1 MENGKW
7 KIKGR
12 RMRTSNKVRKTLET
26 EVKIELNIDG
36 TGKRE
41 ISTPIKFFT
50 HMLEQFAAHGSF
62 DLKIDVQSHDK
73 DNHHVIEDVA
83 ITLGDAFKEALGDKK
98 GITRYGSFILPM
110 DEALSLAVID
120 LSGRAFS
127 KVDIEIK
134 DEKTSDF
141 ETVLLPHFFNSFAQA
156 SLSTIHVKM
165 LDGSDTH
172 HIIEAVFKSFARALR
187 IACSTDET
195 KKDIITSTK
204 GLL

>member
-1 MENGKW
+1 
-7 KIKGR
+7 
-12 RMRTSNKVRKTLET
+12 MRKSLRERKTLET

-41 ISTPIKFFT
+41 ITTPIKFFS
-50 HMLEQFAAHGSF
+50 HMLEQFAAHGGF
-62 DLKIDVQSHDK
+62 DLKIDVKSHDK
-73 DNHHVIEDVA
+73 DNHHVVEDVA
-83 ITLGDAFKEALGDKK
+83 LTLGEAFKEALADKK

-110 DEALSLAVID
+110 DEALSLAVVD

-127 KVDIEIK
+127 KVNAEIK

-156 SLSTIHVKM
+156 SLSTVHIKM

-172 HIIEAVFKSFARALR
+172 HIIEAVFKSFARALSV
-187 IACSTDET
+187 ACAIDEK
-195 KKDIITSTK
+195 KKDIIPSTK

>member
-1 MENGKW
+1 
-7 KIKGR
+7 
-12 RMRTSNKVRKTLET
+12 MRTSSKERKTFET
-26 EVKIELNIDG
+26 EVKIKLNIDG

-62 DLKIDVQSHDK
+62 DLKINVQSHDK

-83 ITLGDAFKEALGDKK
+83 LTLGEAFKEALADKK
-98 GITRYGSFILPM
+98 GITRYGSFVLPM

-127 KVDIEIK
+127 KVDVEIK

-156 SLSTIHVKM
+156 SLSTIHIKM
-165 LDGSDTH
+165 LDGTDTH

-195 KKDIITSTK
+195 KKDIIPSTK

>member
-1 MENGKW
+1 MRKSE
-7 KIKGR
+7 KI
-12 RMRTSNKVRKTLET
+12 RKTLET

-41 ISTPIKFFT
+41 INTPLKFFT

-62 DLKIDVQSHDK
+62 DLKIDVKSHDK
-73 DNHHVIEDVA
+73 DNHHVVEDVA
-83 ITLGDAFKEALGDKK
+83 LTLGEAFKEALGDKK
-98 GITRYGSFILPM
+98 GITRYGSFTLPM
-110 DEALSLAVID
+110 DEALVLSVID

-127 KVDIEIK
+127 KTDVQIA

-156 SLSTIHVKM
+156 SLSTIHIKM
-165 LDGSDTH
+165 LDGTDTH
-172 HIIEAVFKSFARALR
+172 HIIEAVFKSFARALA
-187 IACSTDET
+187 IACSIDEK
-195 KKDIITSTK
+195 KKDIIPSTK